1 MFERLNMVLDEGLG
15 MKRLLWLVAAL
26 VLVPVIPTV
35 AQQPGSVRWT
45 LKIGESVTSSPGIGA
60 DGTIYVVG
68 NSPSEGDRLVA
79 ARPDGT
85 VKWQTPIISSV
96 NTAIAIAADG
106 TLYFGTSSSHF
117 LAFNPDGTEKW
128 DFQPGDRVASSPAI
142 GADGAVYFG
151 SHDRKVYAL
160 NPDGTLRWEFETA
173 GPVLSSPALGTDGT
187 VYVGS
192 NDKKLY
198 ALTPSGAKKW
208 EFTTGQ
214 PLTQSPA
221 LGSNGRIFLAANDGN
236 IYGVNPD
243 GTRAWTNHTGFGH
256 TSPAIGP
263 EGRLYVGR
271 WKAAAAFGIDGST
284 NWTFDMGE
292 RLNASPAVAADG
304 TVYFTASDDGS
315 ETGTLVALRADGSK
329 AWDFRPGG
337 RFGEGSP
344 VIGTDGMI
352 YVGSDNRS
360 GAYLHALWGS
370 AGPANTSW
378 PMFRRSADRTGA
390 LPPGGPPLITV
401 LSADRSVAPGSN
413 VVFQVTAIGA
423 APMRYQWQRN
433 GENLTDACNVFGT
446 QTATLIVNEAM
457 FADAGDYTVLI
468 SNDAGAITSQAVRL
482 NVLAGFLEPGTL
494 LWEVP
499 LPGIAASSPAVAAD
513 GTAYIVAQT
522 PEDWLLCACRT
533 NGTLQWSLP
542 LGAQTLSSPTI
553 AADGTLYLGT
563 GWPSNRFLAISA
575 EGVIR
580 WTFETGSS
588 VETIAGIAQDGT
600 VYVTANN
607 GRVYALNPDGAKAW
621 EFDTGGQGYISSPAI
636 GADGVIYVGSGHG
649 DEVLGYTVGVF
660 YALRSDGSEKWR
672 FSDRGPFTA
681 DPAISPGDTIYFG
694 SLDNEGAFYAFNPN
708 GTNLWRRFTRAA
720 IRAGP
725 VVGPDGTVFVVNM
738 NQRLF
743 SLRPDGGTNWIG
755 GVPGSTPALAADGT
769 LHFGTVHSELVTITA
784 TGKRG
789 WTFAG
794 GRDSSAP
801 CLDAK
806 GRLYFGDGSRLVCV
820 QASAPPPNAGWP
832 MFGREPRHTANAA
845 SLLPTPPPSPSE
857 PTVKDGDFEFGL
869 VDPLGQC
876 CVVEE
881 SLDLEHWIPVSTN
894 RAPAVFEQAVD
905 PAGLR
910 FFRVR
915 PLKP

>member
-1 MFERLNMVLDEGLG
+1 M
-15 MKRLLWLVAAL
+15 
-26 VLVPVIPTV
+26 
-35 AQQPGSVRWT
+35 
-45 LKIGESVTSSPGIGA
+45 
-60 DGTIYVVG
+60 
-68 NSPSEGDRLVA
+68 
-79 ARPDGT
+79 
-85 VKWQTPIISSV
+85 
-96 NTAIAIAADG
+96 
-106 TLYFGTSSSHF
+106 
-117 LAFNPDGTEKW
+117 
-128 DFQPGDRVASSPAI
+128 
-142 GADGAVYFG
+142 
-151 SHDRKVYAL
+151 
-160 NPDGTLRWEFETA
+160 
-173 GPVLSSPALGTDGT
+173 
-187 VYVGS
+187 
-192 NDKKLY
+192 
-198 ALTPSGAKKW
+198 
-208 EFTTGQ
+208 
-214 PLTQSPA
+214 
-221 LGSNGRIFLAANDGN
+221 
-236 IYGVNPD
+236 
-243 GTRAWTNHTGFGH
+243 
-256 TSPAIGP
+256 
-263 EGRLYVGR
+263 
-271 WKAAAAFGIDGST
+271 
-284 NWTFDMGE
+284 
-292 RLNASPAVAADG
+292 
-304 TVYFTASDDGS
+304 
-315 ETGTLVALRADGSK
+315 
-329 AWDFRPGG
+329 
-337 RFGEGSP
+337 
-344 VIGTDGMI
+344 
-352 YVGSDNRS
+352 
-360 GAYLHALWGS
+360 
-370 AGPANTSW
+370 
-378 PMFRRSADRTGA
+378 
-390 LPPGGPPLITV
+390 
-401 LSADRSVAPGSN
+401 
-413 VVFQVTAIGA
+413 
-423 APMRYQWQRN
+423 
-433 GENLTDACNVFGT
+433 
-446 QTATLIVNEAM
+446 
-457 FADAGDYTVLI
+457 
-468 SNDAGAITSQAVRL
+468 
-482 NVLAGFLEPGTL
+482 
-494 LWEVP
+494 
-499 LPGIAASSPAVAAD
+499 
-513 GTAYIVAQT
+513 
-522 PEDWLLCACRT
+522 
-533 NGTLQWSLP
+533 
-542 LGAQTLSSPTI
+542 
-553 AADGTLYLGT
+553 
-563 GWPSNRFLAISA
+563 
-575 EGVIR
+575 
-580 WTFETGSS
+580 
-588 VETIAGIAQDGT
+588 
-600 VYVTANN
+600 
-607 GRVYALNPDGAKAW
+607 
-621 EFDTGGQGYISSPAI
+621 
-636 GADGVIYVGSGHG
+636 GSGHG